1 MATIQNG
8 SYREWHGTQ
17 NSSAPF
23 GHDLSVTVAAGVDRC
38 LVLVLT
44 SLQQATSDYT
54 VSYGGVPMTGLY
66 AQVSGSN
73 ARHMVYYLL
82 NPAVGTA
89 NLTAN
94 LSGWYGINY
103 TMHALV
109 LDGVSSAGQFKT
121 PVSVSNPFGT
131 SPVSAV
137 ISAAA
142 TDLVLS
148 AYGVS
153 GAGVITAGAGETLL
167 GPVVNEGNANISSAI
182 ASKTGPATSAGFSFT
197 GNPQPSLL
205 SLVIQPAG
213 GGGGTTVTGVTVSPA
228 SPAVSGGA
236 TQQFTASVTG
246 ANSPAQT
253 VTWAAS
259 AGTINGSGL
268 FTAPAG
274 SGVAQTINVTATST
288 VDGTKSGA
296 ATVTVPAAYSQ
307 YPAPGQVQAGVV
319 YGNAGQF
326 TGTLAAG
333 SGGGGIGIMIGGVG
347 VTQNGELVIGVS

>member
-73 ARHMVYYLL
+73 ARHMVFYLL
-82 NPAVGTA
+82 NPVVGTA
-89 NLTAN
+89 NLAAN

-103 TMHALV
+103 TMHAFV
-109 LDGVSSAGQFKT
+109 LDGVSSAGQFTT

-131 SPVSAV
+131 SPMSAV

-153 GAGVITAGAGETLL
+153 GAGAITAGAGETLL

-213 GGGGTTVTGVTVSPA
+213 GGGATVTSVTVAPTSATVTGGT
-228 SPAVSGGA
+228 
-236 TQQFTASVTG
+236 TRQFTATVTG
-246 ANSPAQT
+246 TNNPAQT
-253 VTWAAS
+253 VTWTTS
-259 AGTINGSGL
+259 AGTINASGL
-268 FTAPAG
+268 LTAPAATG
-274 SGVAQTINVTATST
+274 SAQTVTVTATST
-288 VDGTKSGA
+288 ADGTQSGT
-296 ATVTVPAAYSQ
+296 ATVTVPAAVST
-307 YPAPGQVQAGVV
+307 YPAVSDVRAGVV
-319 YGNAGQF
+319 YGPASEF
-326 TGTLAAG
+326 TGTLVG
-333 SGGGGIGIMIGGVG
+333 STGAVGIMFDGDVG
-347 VTQNGELVIGVS
+347 VTVDGVLMIGVG